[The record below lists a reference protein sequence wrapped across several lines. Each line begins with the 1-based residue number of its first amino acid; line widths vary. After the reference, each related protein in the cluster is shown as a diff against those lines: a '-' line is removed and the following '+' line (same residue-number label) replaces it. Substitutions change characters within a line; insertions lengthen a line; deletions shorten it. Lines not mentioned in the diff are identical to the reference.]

1 MAIKLLGFLL
11 LLTNSAYP
19 AHNLCSLCLTHFEN
33 YSKSHSE
40 SDSER
45 NSESHWES
53 HSNSHSER
61 YSESQL

>member
-1 MAIKLLGFLL
+1 MAIKLSGFLL

-19 AHNLCSLCLTHFEN
+19 AHNLCSLCLTHFES

-45 NSESHWES
+45 NSESH
-53 HSNSHSER
+53 SNSHSER